1 MSIIFITVSII
12 TSLSEAFF
20 NSKFNF
26 LFTKFKFAAFTSS
39 NASTFWPITSAQC
52 AQFRPPSII
61 LTFLS
66 PSSAFPCNFLFVLF
80 AGFLVLICN
89 EESIVF
95 INEDNSFIIAPSSFD
110 ESIDK
115 TNDLFEAFTL
125 QDFTPGTFTAKI
137 SIISATSVVNDP

>member
-1 MSIIFITVSII
+1 MFITLSII

-26 LFTKFKFAAFTSS
+26 LFTKFKFAVCTSS
-39 NASTFWPITSAQC
+39 KSDTFWPITSAQC
-52 AQFRPPSII
+52 AQFNPPNIM

-66 PSSAFPCNFLFVLF
+66 PSADFLCALLLFLFSCIEVVSF
-80 AGFLVLICN
+80 N

-95 INEDNSFIIAPSSFD
+95 INDDNSFITAPSSFVV
-110 ESIDK
+110 SIDK
-115 TNDLFEAFTL
+115 TNDLFTAFTL
-125 QDFTPGTFTAKI
+125 QDFTPGTFTANI